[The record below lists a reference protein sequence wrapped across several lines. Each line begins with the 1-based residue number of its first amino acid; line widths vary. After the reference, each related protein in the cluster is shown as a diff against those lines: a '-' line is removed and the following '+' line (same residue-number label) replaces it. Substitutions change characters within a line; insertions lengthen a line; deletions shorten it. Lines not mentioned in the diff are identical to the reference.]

1 MRAKIATMRLYARPY
16 VRIVCN
22 MYVALF
28 DYSFSGRQM
37 NLQLRN
43 NRGSIVVDFL
53 ASYVMPAAILAIF
66 EIACVRIPTTNTHN
80 NIDAGI

>member
-1 MRAKIATMRLYARPY
+1 
-16 VRIVCN
+16 

-43 NRGSIVVDFL
+43 NRGSIVVDFV
-53 ASYVMPAAILAIF
+53 ASYVMPAAISSNYLKPV
-66 EIACVRIPTTNTHN
+66 CVQRTYTNSHN
-80 NIDAGI
+80 IIDAGI